1 MTDTKQLLIVHV
13 LFKEGER
20 TIEGV
25 VPGGIKTSNEGSLI
39 LMTALDENGQMI
51 TGHIFAAGTW
61 DEVEVETDASQ

>member
-51 TGHIFAAGTW
+51 AYYPSKVSPMSEEITGKL
-61 DEVEVETDASQ
+61 